1 MYHCHH
7 HYHIIVI
14 TLIII
19 IIIIIIIIYFGAAW
33 PTTIDTTVLRAGSK
47 VRPYPS
53 T

>member
-14 TLIII
+14 TL
-19 IIIIIIIIYFGAAW
+19 IIIIIIIYFGAAW